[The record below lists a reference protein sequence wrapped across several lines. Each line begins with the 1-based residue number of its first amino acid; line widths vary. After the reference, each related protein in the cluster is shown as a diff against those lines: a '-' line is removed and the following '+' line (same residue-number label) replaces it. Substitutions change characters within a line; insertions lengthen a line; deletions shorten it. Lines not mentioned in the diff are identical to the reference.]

1 MIPDGNPEVHPG
13 PDELARDLDVGAT
26 RLGVAGVGALDSA
39 SAAEG
44 AILWQSLPSLTAPPR
59 PAMPHTMNVSLT
71 PELERFAR
79 GLVEEGDYG
88 SASEVMREAL
98 RLLKQKRARDQ
109 QIEEL
114 RGLIREGLESG
125 PPVVV
130 TRDEMKGMMR
140 TRAVELRAQVER
152 GERPAPGGPDSIP
165 A

>member
-1 MIPDGNPEVHPG
+1 
-13 PDELARDLDVGAT
+13 
-26 RLGVAGVGALDSA
+26 
-39 SAAEG
+39 
-44 AILWQSLPSLTAPPR
+44 
-59 PAMPHTMNVSLT
+59 MNVSLT